1 MLAHAL
7 REAGILVLVFA
18 PLYLV
23 FEPKPNP
30 VDPSTFY
37 TMMGLGVL
45 FLLLG
50 IVLERVRRER

>member
-18 PLYLV
+18 PLYLE
-23 FEPKPNP
+23 FEPTPNS
-30 VDPSTFY
+30 VNPSTFY
-37 TMMGLGVL
+37 IMMGLGVL

-50 IVLERVRRER
+50 VVLERVRRER